1 MILEACVDSLS
12 QALSAQS
19 QGAHRIELCS
29 RLDLGGL
36 SPDRDTILQA
46 LDMLRIPVK
55 AMVRLRAGDFM
66 YSEEELSKME
76 QEILFCKSA
85 GVKELVFGASLGS
98 GRLDI
103 PAIRR
108 LASVASPLSITI
120 HKAIDLSPDPLADLE
135 SLRTIENVTHIL
147 SSGKEET
154 ALKGALLL
162 REMIRASGERF
173 AIIAAGKVT
182 SENLSLVHQAIGATE
197 YHGRLIVGPL
207 G

>member
-19 QGAHRIELCS
+19 QGANRIELCS
-29 RLDLGGL
+29 RLELGGL
-36 SPDRDTILQA
+36 SPGRDTILQA
-46 LDMLRIPVK
+46 LKTLRIPLKV
-55 AMVRLRAGDFM
+55 MVRSRAGDFI
-66 YSEEELSKME
+66 YSEEELSDLE
-76 QEILFCKSA
+76 QEILYCKSA

-108 LASVASPLSITI
+108 FAAVASPLSITI

-135 SLRTIENVTHIL
+135 ALRTIENVTHIL

-154 ALKGALLL
+154 ALKGAPLL
-162 REMIRASGERF
+162 REMIRAFGERF

-182 SENLSLVHQAIGATE
+182 RNNLSLVHEAIGATN

-207 G
+207 D